1 MKRWPELL
9 AVVLLCSGA
18 TAAACVAC
26 ITPRQRLANR
36 FAVVAEGV
44 VVKRSPAGDKFGIQL
59 TRNVEGVFR
68 TGDATI
74 QSTDGVDSCCFPPTK
89 APAIGT
95 PVSLFVEGS
104 TPRRTY
110 WSLTLPARP
119 PTPLAPPQSSLG
131 PVAGKPTTFL
141 SPMPLI
147 TNDDYPLSSIRAGE
161 AGTTRMKLWVG
172 VDGHVNSCSIL
183 QSSGASI
190 LDDTSCRL
198 VTRRGRWAPPKAPFV
213 YLMDH
218 QWVLPR

>member
-1 MKRWPELL
+1 MRRWTELL

-18 TAAACVAC
+18 TAAACVVC

-74 QSTDGVDSCCFPPTK
+74 RSTDGVDSCCFPPTK
-89 APAIGT
+89 APAVGT

-119 PTPLAPPQSSLG
+119 LPPPRSSFE
-131 PVAGKPTTFL
+131 PEAGKPTKLL
-141 SPMPLI
+141 SPIPLI
-147 TNDDYPLSSIRAGE
+147 AKDDYPPSSVRAGE

-172 VDGHVNSCSIL
+172 VDGRVNSCSIL

-198 VTRRGRWAPPKAPFV
+198 VTRRGRWARPKGPFI

-218 QWVLPR
+218 KWELPK